1 MRELHRYSY
10 EIPELHVNRFHAAE
24 NGDDDED
31 DDEEEEVRRHDE
43 EEEEEEEEP
52 VWTASGVLI
61 DTTRFCGLRST
72 CSWSGDC
79 RFAAGGADRDKEH
92 RHNGAR
98 MEVMTRHYPGSP
110 RISEA

>member
-1 MRELHRYSY
+1 MRERHRYSR

-31 DDEEEEVRRHDE
+31 DDEEEEERRHDE

-61 DTTRFCGLRST
+61 DTTRFLRLAEQLQLEWRLPVCGRRRRSGQRAP
-72 CSWSGDC
+72 SQWS
-79 RFAAGGADRDKEH
+79 AHGGND
-92 RHNGAR
+92 
-98 MEVMTRHYPGSP
+98 PSLP
-110 RISEA
+110 RITQIQ